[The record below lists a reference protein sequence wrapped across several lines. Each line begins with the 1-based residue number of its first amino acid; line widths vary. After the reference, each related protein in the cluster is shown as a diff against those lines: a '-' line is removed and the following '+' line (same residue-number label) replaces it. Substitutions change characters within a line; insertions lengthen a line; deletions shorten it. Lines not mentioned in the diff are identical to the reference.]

1 MCSISIQFLRFT
13 PEVAG
18 SSSTKE
24 LTMSATLQLG
34 TLAVVAV
41 ASLCSPATAS
51 YSYDGWAHAS
61 SCYLLVTILCR
72 SDARGVFYYDR

>member
-1 MCSISIQFLRFT
+1 MFLFARWICACSISIQFLRFT
-13 PEVAG
+13 PKVAG

-51 YSYDGWAHAS
+51 YSYDGWVHAR
-61 SCYLLVTILCR
+61 SC
-72 SDARGVFYYDR
+72 